1 MTGLT
6 NRSHF
11 GDSLANLLRAPDTSL
26 AVLWIDLDNFKEVN
40 DRFGHHAGD
49 MVLLEVATR
58 LKSLVRR
65 NDVVGR
71 IGGDEFAVLLT
82 ALDDARGPDPTALR
96 VIEALRQ
103 PVLIGS
109 DLVFISASV
118 GIAVSPDDG
127 DTCELLLQN
136 ADVAM
141 YEAKRLGRDRYAY
154 FNSEMNER
162 VHDRA
167 ESVQR
172 LRVAI
177 REGEFVMHYQP
188 IFNTDTGALRGA
200 EALLRW
206 TLDGRVA
213 EASEFVPLAEESSQI
228 RALGAHVFR
237 LVPDDLQ
244 MLSSTTGGTT
254 LQVGINL
261 SADQLD
267 ERALFDL
274 LTAWDIPGGFP
285 RLVVEVTESAV
296 LDRRRQANETLAL
309 LRRLGASLSIDDFG
323 TGYSSL
329 SLLERLRPD
338 SIKLDSSLLH
348 RARDDIRG
356 VALLRASVELA
367 RSLCA
372 EVVVEGVETEADRR
386 LTVELGAEMAQGYFL
401 ARPMPIEELVEF
413 ARTHPFGVA

>member
-1 MTGLT
+1 
-6 NRSHF
+6 
-11 GDSLANLLRAPDTSL
+11 
-26 AVLWIDLDNFKEVN
+26 
-40 DRFGHHAGD
+40 
-49 MVLLEVATR
+49 
-58 LKSLVRR
+58 
-65 NDVVGR
+65 
-71 IGGDEFAVLLT
+71 
-82 ALDDARGPDPTALR
+82 
-96 VIEALRQ
+96 
-103 PVLIGS
+103 
-109 DLVFISASV
+109 
-118 GIAVSPDDG
+118 
-127 DTCELLLQN
+127 
-136 ADVAM
+136 
-141 YEAKRLGRDRYAY
+141 
-154 FNSEMNER
+154 
-162 VHDRA
+162 
-167 ESVQR
+167 
-172 LRVAI
+172 
-177 REGEFVMHYQP
+177 
-188 IFNTDTGALRGA
+188 
-200 EALLRW
+200 
-206 TLDGRVA
+206 
-213 EASEFVPLAEESSQI
+213 
-228 RALGAHVFR
+228 
-237 LVPDDLQ
+237 
-244 MLSSTTGGTT
+244 
-254 LQVGINL
+254 
-261 SADQLD
+261 
-267 ERALFDL
+267 

>member
-1 MTGLT
+1 
-6 NRSHF
+6 
-11 GDSLANLLRAPDTSL
+11 
-26 AVLWIDLDNFKEVN
+26 
-40 DRFGHHAGD
+40 
-49 MVLLEVATR
+49 
-58 LKSLVRR
+58 
-65 NDVVGR
+65 
-71 IGGDEFAVLLT
+71 
-82 ALDDARGPDPTALR
+82 
-96 VIEALRQ
+96 
-103 PVLIGS
+103 
-109 DLVFISASV
+109 
-118 GIAVSPDDG
+118 
-127 DTCELLLQN
+127 
-136 ADVAM
+136 
-141 YEAKRLGRDRYAY
+141 
-154 FNSEMNER
+154 
-162 VHDRA
+162 
-167 ESVQR
+167 
-172 LRVAI
+172 
-177 REGEFVMHYQP
+177 
-188 IFNTDTGALRGA
+188 LRGA